1 MGINVLYQFS
11 RVLNRWKRYYWKKC
25 FEGYL
30 GGIKTENLSI
40 VGKMYLRNP
49 NVHIGKNVTLYPGVM
64 LYGEGEIYI
73 GDNTYLCN
81 NTMVYSEKG
90 YEVYIGS
97 NCMIA
102 PMCYITNTDHNI
114 KLSPQNKTM
123 NTMGVICKNTY
134 IDDDVWLAEGVTIL
148 KGTHIRRGCL
158 IGAKALVNCD
168 TEENG
173 VYVGIPAKCL
183 KFRKE

>member
-1 MGINVLYQFS
+1 
-11 RVLNRWKRYYWKKC
+11 
-25 FEGYL
+25 
-30 GGIKTENLSI
+30 
-40 VGKMYLRNP
+40 
-49 NVHIGKNVTLYPGVM
+49 
-64 LYGEGEIYI
+64 
-73 GDNTYLCN
+73 
-81 NTMVYSEKG
+81 
-90 YEVYIGS
+90 
-97 NCMIA
+97 MIA

-148 KGTHIRRGCL
+148 KGTHIRRGCV

-173 VYVGIPAKCL
+173 VYVGTPAKCL